1 MINYNGYFTPLD
13 LDSPKKRTTPKGDR
27 MKHIR
32 SIYAQAKEKVAANA
46 KREMPDELLITTHD
60 MGDNMP
66 PRTSESKLY
75 FDNDGL
81 YFISRHVSSMQYD
94 GYDEL
99 LFEPKSDDLIFSYSR
114 GEEEGEVYEWRYYYD
129 ENGKCI
135 ETKSNS
141 EETDEGFYDKRA
153 AKDLQAIFRVLTSNE
168 ND

>member
-1 MINYNGYFTPLD
+1 
-13 LDSPKKRTTPKGDR
+13 
-27 MKHIR
+27 
-32 SIYAQAKEKVAANA
+32 
-46 KREMPDELLITTHD
+46 
-60 MGDNMP
+60 
-66 PRTSESKLY
+66 
-75 FDNDGL
+75 
-81 YFISRHVSSMQYD
+81 MQYD